1 MLHRRSALL
10 LGCLLALALPAPAM
24 AGVAVTGFTVSSTT
38 TQAGG
43 HPDLTTSTTFQSTP
57 NSDDVKDLI
66 VRFPPGLLGNPTA
79 TAKCSTAQFAAD
91 TCPGGTALG
100 SVAVTAN
107 AVLGVVPANG
117 VVSQGTVYNL
127 PPVGSEPARL
137 GIKVRPAPILGAN
150 VDKISLIAVAKLG
163 PETGYALETTIPNQ
177 PRSVGSDLGT
187 IQLEVTRVDLTLRG
201 RPGPTPFMI
210 NPSSCAP
217 GTARVTAV
225 PYDSGAPSSRSAPYT
240 ATGCPGLAFA
250 PLVSGT
256 IGAPRANK
264 AGQNVALTTVLDF
277 PNGHASLRD
286 TVVLLP
292 TDVGSDVDSVGR
304 ACPAATPVAA
314 CPASATIGSAEADSP
329 LLDVPLRGPLVLKA
343 LAAGGLPS
351 LVVDLRGAAPLT
363 LFGTP
368 GFVGNRVRN
377 SFPGAPDVPLSRF
390 TLRVNGGK
398 GGLLLAAKD
407 LCRPNH
413 KQILDARLTGWN
425 GKVVTRKVALK
436 PQGCKG
442 YRPPKPKATLRLR
455 RRALSLSVTAGEYT
469 RLRAVRVTLPK
480 GLKVRKLRGR
490 ARLKT
495 KLRVRISR
503 GRTLR
508 ATLARKGT
516 TKLTLTSRSLAVS
529 RGLVGRRVRV
539 KIAAKDSTGRTVRF
553 TVRARVRR

>member
-1 MLHRRSALL
+1 
-10 LGCLLALALPAPAM
+10 
-24 AGVAVTGFTVSSTT
+24 VTAFSVTSTT

-43 HPDLTTSTTFQSTP
+43 HPDLTTSTSFQSSP
-57 NSDDVKDLI
+57 SSDDVKDLI

-79 TAKCSTAQFAAD
+79 TAKCTQAQFAAD

-100 SVAVTAN
+100 SVTVTAN

-127 PPVGSEPARL
+127 QPVGSEPARL
-137 GIKVRPAPILGAN
+137 GIKVRPEPVLGAN

-201 RPGPTPFMI
+201 RPGATPFMI

-217 GTARVTAV
+217 GAATVTAV
-225 PYDSGAPSSRSAPYT
+225 PYDSGAPSKRTAPYT

-256 IGAPRANK
+256 IGAPRANR
-264 AGQNVALTTVLDF
+264 AGQNVSLTTVLDF
-277 PNGHASLRD
+277 PSGHASLRD

-292 TDVGSDVDSVGR
+292 TDVGSDINSLGR
-304 ACPAATPVAA
+304 ACPVTTPTAA
-314 CPASATIGSAEADSP
+314 CPATAIIGSAEADSP

-343 LAAGGLPS
+343 SATSPLPS
-351 LVVDLRGAAPLT
+351 LVVDLKGAAPLT

-368 GFVGNRVRN
+368 DFVGNRVRN
-377 SFPGAPDVPLSRF
+377 TFPGAPDVPLSRF
-390 TLRVNGGK
+390 TLKVNGGK
-398 GGLLLAAKD
+398 GGLLLAAED
-407 LCRPNH
+407 LCRPDK
-413 KQILDARLTGWN
+413 KQVLDAKLTGWN
-425 GKVVTRKVALK
+425 GKVVTRRVALK

-442 YRPPKPKATLRLR
+442 YRPPKPKGTVALR
-455 RRALSLSVTAGEYT
+455 RRALSVKLTAGNYT
-469 RLRAVRVTLPK
+469 KLRAVRVTLPK
-480 GLKVRKLRGR
+480 GVNVR
-490 ARLKT
+490 RLGGKAKA

-503 GRTLR
+503 KRVLR
-508 ATLARKGT
+508 VTLARKGST
-516 TKLTLTSRSLAVS
+516 TLRLSSRRLTVS
-529 RGLVGRRVRV
+529 RKLVGRRVRV

-553 TVRARVRR
+553 TVRTRVRR